1 VRVDTE
7 VMEDIARRTKLRY
20 GLDPQQQGDLEASF
34 GREADYWAKQGVIQQ
49 RPDISA
55 LFDTRFNA
63 AMQAA
68 SRQAIERQQAQGN
81 RQTAN

>member
-1 VRVDTE
+1 
-7 VMEDIARRTKLRY
+7 MEDIARRAKLRY
-20 GLDPQQQGDLEASF
+20 GLDPQQPGDLEASF
-34 GREADYWAKQGVIQQ
+34 GREADYWVKQGAIQR

-68 SRQAIERQQAQGN
+68 SHLAIEQQAQGN